1 MIATGSSVLSLPN
14 IEIDES
20 SIVSSTGA
28 LSLKQVPKKLI
39 IIGGGYIGLEMGS
52 VWLRL
57 GSEVEVI
64 EYMDHIAAGMDRE
77 VSDNFLKIL
86 KKQGMKFHLST
97 KVLDVKKNSSG
108 VQFQL
113 SITEKH

>member
-1 MIATGSSVLSLPN
+1 
-14 IEIDES
+14 
-20 SIVSSTGA
+20 
-28 LSLKQVPKKLI
+28 
-39 IIGGGYIGLEMGS
+39 MGS

-97 KVLDVKKNSSG
+97 KVLDVKKTFKWSAVSVEHNWR
-108 VQFQL
+108 
-113 SITEKH
+113 SIRNDK